1 MTRKQK
7 MKVYHGIPKS
17 ITDEH
22 TLFYESC
29 DGKLDNSYTVINP
42 ISFYPNVTGY
52 GVYGT
57 TTDEFNFA
65 LATEC
70 KIQTKVF
77 TVDFWATMKTPVNN
91 SYAGRLFEITFNNNS
106 NYKIRLEKDSSSNRF
121 HLWENAN
128 LVFGEFDFSSAN
140 TNKPHH
146 FRIIFKVGDYCKM
159 YIDGKEPNIVQ
170 YQNKLTTSFEYI
182 SHIRLSGSNFSI
194 SDFHLSNIDRG
205 DYFPN
210 LPQDFIDGKAVIK
223 PRMGQQQIKGDPMY
237 SQVTNLKVEAFT
249 GVEYPTLIDNNYYR
263 HRYNPELSVK
273 GANHWNAGSSF
284 RIKGL
289 NGEVISGVIDTDTA
303 LCRITK
309 YIDGAKRGQNYV
321 IVEVDSLSKLIVGDT
336 IRLYYNVPSDNLSTL
351 IYTISEVYPT
361 TNQIKLT
368 GDGTYSNDV
377 TISYLTNG
385 LIIETTASSSSPTVK
400 TKEGTNV
407 VGTWSGLGTTEA
419 TFTLGDNSNIVGKD
433 LYVTY
438 ALTMPLGNSDFPEIP
453 YSIEKAWGENGVEMK
468 PVDKIM
474 IVDDFK
480 GKIALSDKA
489 CPHKMGYGYN
499 SKLLNPSEIT
509 ETKFSRY
516 YESLSKLD
524 DIVDTSTSNSETT
537 IPQQLFSFNVIEM
550 VERKLGCEIPSRDK
564 VQWLKENLDSSASI
578 VHYGYGVHPTGNL
591 LKINWFNPAM
601 NEWTLNG
608 GSHAS
613 GSISKLENGTSMLAD
628 RIDSNGF
635 VHILVY
641 TNASNDA
648 KSSTIHTDYVCLKIK
663 LKVDSTYTALY
674 CENTRAREDVCNPVL
689 IQKETKTVK
698 RYLPSKEI
706 FSTECLYAKF
716 KNEGVVSGLDILAN
730 KHVNIGVTTSEY
742 NKFVSGSKINLNQLP
757 LEKSEHLYTPILDSK
772 VMDSIPNH
780 VGANITELPVIH
792 WWSDNGNKL
801 FTVATTETLNF
812 KTCVNG
818 TNALKG
824 QIGGYKDVN
833 NNIIIYG
840 DVDKSNILTKDGL
853 RLYDISLVNK
863 DGELMLYVIKSS
875 EGNRFYFYNDA
886 ITLIKVPNRPLIK

>member
-1 MTRKQK
+1 MARKQK

-22 TLFYESC
+22 TIFYAE
-29 DGKLDNSYTVINP
+29 
-42 ISFYPNVTGY
+42 NVKSNKITPMPTGY
-52 GVYGT
+52 GGILEGLTPQHLLV
-57 TTDEFNFA
+57 NN
-65 LATEC
+65 LEC
-70 KIQTKVF
+70 LS
-77 TVDFWATMKTPVNN
+77 VDFWIYERKQSTSAGAWCSLLEAYSNN
-91 SYAGRLFEITFNNNS
+91 TRQVTITHDQYHLFVSYPNFNWSNSFRFPLGKNIHVRVVIKNNCIFVYLNGNLHYTNIS
-106 NYKIRLEKDSSSNRF
+106 TGYNLLAVTK
-121 HLWENAN
+121 
-128 LVFGEFDFSSAN
+128 LVFFEGGHTNSSE
-140 TNKPHH
+140 
-146 FRIIFKVGDYCKM
+146 IY
-159 YIDGKEPNIVQ
+159 
-170 YQNKLTTSFEYI
+170 
-182 SHIRLSGSNFSI
+182 I
-194 SDFHLSNIDRG
+194 SDFHVSNIDRG

-237 SQVTNLKVEAFT
+237 SQVTELKVPNQPYDVLGTIYSDTPDSEGLNVCF
-249 GVEYPTLIDNNYYR
+249 NS
-263 HRYNPELSVK
+263 PELSTASAYEWEPRFGK
-273 GANHWNAGSSF
+273 I

-303 LCRITK
+303 LCRVLRAIET
-309 YIDGAKRGQNYV
+309 NHLV
-321 IVEVDSLSKLIVGDT
+321 VDSIDKLSVGDQLRA
-336 IRLYYNVPSDNLSTL
+336 IRATDMVPNPSSVYY
-351 IYTISEVYPT
+351 
-361 TNQIKLT
+361 QIT
-368 GDGTYSNDV
+368 EIHPETSSIVVIRADGGDGWRQSDIDKGYT
-377 TISYLTNG
+377 LA
-385 LIIETTASSSSPTVK
+385 IEITASSSSPTVK

-438 ALTMPLGNSDFPEIP
+438 ALTMPKGNSDFPELP
-453 YSIEKAWGENGVEMK
+453 HTIERAFGDNDIEMK
-468 PVDKIM
+468 PVDEIM

-480 GKIALSDKA
+480 GKISGSNKECPHLVKSIASATLQLPSGFTYEHSTKGYKSIINLSDSDTLVKSA
-489 CPHKMGYGYN
+489 N
-499 SKLLNPSEIT
+499 INT
-509 ETKFSRY
+509 E
-516 YESLSKLD
+516 
-524 DIVDTSTSNSETT
+524 
-537 IPQQLFSFNVIEM
+537 IPQQLFSFNIQEII
-550 VERKLGCEIPSRDK
+550 ERKLGCEIPARDK

-641 TNASNDA
+641 TNASNA
-648 KSSTIHTDYVCLKIK
+648 TKSSTIHTDYVCLKIK
-663 LKVDSTYTALY
+663 LKVNSTYTTLY

-689 IQKETKTVK
+689 VQKETKTVK

-772 VMDSIPNH
+772 IMDSIPNH

>member
-1 MTRKQK
+1 MARKQK
-7 MKVYHGIPKS
+7 MKVYHGLPKS
-17 ITDEH
+17 TTDKH
-22 TLFYESC
+22 TILYASL
-29 DGKLDNSYTVINP
+29 DGVSNP
-42 ISFYPNVTGY
+42 EIGTATSKYASSNTLTFKPNFTGY
-52 GVYGT
+52 GSKNIGKAFKLT
-57 TTDEFNFA
+57 QPTSN
-65 LATEC
+65 
-70 KIQTKVF
+70 
-77 TVDFWATMKTPVNN
+77 
-91 SYAGRLFEITFNNNS
+91 EITIDFYSTNIQFSWWAVKLYNDNQYVGCLYSNGNS
-106 NYKIRLEKDSSSNRF
+106 SILRLYCPKPSTHYDLVGLSEIPTEGHIRWC
-121 HLWENAN
+121 HN
-128 LVFGEFDFSSAN
+128 LVTGESSLYVNGSLIKKTSTGIKSSEVTIVAIGAAYDSAQD
-140 TNKPHH
+140 TPP
-146 FRIIFKVGDYCKM
+146 IGFK
-159 YIDGKEPNIVQ
+159 
-170 YQNKLTTSFEYI
+170 
-182 SHIRLSGSNFSI
+182 I
-194 SDFHLSNIDRG
+194 SDLHVSNIDRG

-237 SQVTNLKVEAFT
+237 SQVTELKVSVTNANDWVNVANGF
-249 GVEYPTLIDNNYYR
+249 VQSVI
-263 HRYNPELSVK
+263 NPEISLNDGGFPS
-273 GANHWNAGSSF
+273 GSLLK
-284 RIKGL
+284 IKGL

-303 LCRITK
+303 LCRVLRAIET
-309 YIDGAKRGQNYV
+309 NHLV
-321 IVEVDSLSKLIVGDT
+321 VDSIDKLSVGDQLRA
-336 IRLYYNVPSDNLSTL
+336 IRATDMVPNPSSVYY
-351 IYTISEVYPT
+351 
-361 TNQIKLT
+361 QIT
-368 GDGTYSNDV
+368 EIHPETSSIVVIRADGGDGWRQSDIDKGYT
-377 TISYLTNG
+377 LA
-385 LIIETTASSSSPTVK
+385 IEITASSSSPTVK

-663 LKVDSTYTALY
+663 LKVNSTYTYLY
-674 CENTRAREDVCNPVL
+674 GENTRAREDVCNPVL
-689 IQKETKTVK
+689 VQKETKTVK
-698 RYLPSKEI
+698 RYLPSKEC
-706 FSTECLYAKF
+706 FVTECNYSSPTVK
-716 KNEGVVSGLDILAN
+716 ELDLAN
-730 KHVNIGVTTSEY
+730 ANVLIKDDFVYVTTQGTGNVSEIVDSMY
-742 NKFVSGSKINLNQLP
+742 KNCIAKLGVYIESCKYDNEILTRFDNYFFNTNF
-757 LEKSEHLYTPILDSK
+757 EK
-772 VMDSIPNH
+772 V
-780 VGANITELPVIH
+780 
-792 WWSDNGNKL
+792 
-801 FTVATTETLNF
+801 
-812 KTCVNG
+812 TCVSYPANDFYVYPV
-818 TNALKG
+818 NLPQDKNVVVLKP
-824 QIGGYKDVN
+824 
-833 NNIIIYG
+833 
-840 DVDKSNILTKDGL
+840 
-853 RLYDISLVNK
+853 
-863 DGELMLYVIKSS
+863 YVIEE
-875 EGNRFYFYNDA
+875 EGEVLLGVYIGEYVNGVAKAHHFRKY
-886 ITLIKVPNRPLIK
+886 LILNRPLIK

>member
-1 MTRKQK
+1 MARKQK

-57 TTDEFNFA
+57 TIDEFNFA
-65 LATEC
+65 LTTEC
-70 KIQTKVF
+70 NIQTKVF
-77 TVDFWATMKTPVNN
+77 TVDFWAIMKTPVTS

-106 NYKIRLEKDSSSNRF
+106 NYKIRLEKDSSNDRF

-140 TNKPHH
+140 INKPHH

-194 SDFHLSNIDRG
+194 SDFHISNIDRG

-237 SQVTNLKVEAFT
+237 SQVTDLKVEAFT
-249 GVEYPTLIDNNYYR
+249 GVEYPTLVDNNYYMHR
-263 HRYNPELSVK
+263 HNPELSVK

-289 NGEVISGVIDTDTA
+289 NGEIISGVIDTDTA

-351 IYTISEVYPT
+351 IYTVSEVYPT

-368 GDGTYSNDV
+368 GDGTYSYDV
-377 TISYLTNG
+377 TVSNLTNG

-407 VGTWSGLGTTEA
+407 VGTWSGLGTSEA
-419 TFTLGDNSNIVGKD
+419 TFTLGENTSITGQD

-468 PVDKIM
+468 PVNEIT
-474 IVDDFK
+474 ITDDFK
-480 GKIALSDKA
+480 GKIGGSIKE
-489 CPHKMGYGYN
+489 CPHIAKQGNGTSLLAPSSSNLNDLGTTARYGEISFSDGTCRPYEIRLSNN
-499 SKLLNPSEIT
+499 SM
-509 ETKFSRY
+509 
-516 YESLSKLD
+516 
-524 DIVDTSTSNSETT
+524 
-537 IPQQLFSFNVIEM
+537 PQQTFSFNVIELI
-550 VERKLGCEIPSRDK
+550 EGKLGVTIPSVNK
-564 VQWLKENLDSSASI
+564 VTWIRNNLSLFTFKWI
-578 VHYGYGVHPTGNL
+578 GYGQHPTGSYAEL
-591 LKINWFNPAM
+591 QLFNA
-601 NEWTLNG
+601 
-608 GSHAS
+608 
-613 GSISKLENGTSMLAD
+613 K
-628 RIDSNGF
+628 
-635 VHILVY
+635 
-641 TNASNDA
+641 TNAYVSWA
-648 KSSTIHTDYVCLKIK
+648 GKSHTSSTPNTITYGTGAISNSDIIDDQGFAHCTAFTKPSDGVTASTIYTDYVTLEIK
-663 LKVDSTYTALY
+663 LNVDSTYTTLY
-674 CENTRAREDVCNPVL
+674 CDNKRAREDVCNPVL

-706 FSTECLYAKF
+706 FSTECTRHSYKDNLKSEVG
-716 KNEGVVSGLDILAN
+716 KCLVVSTDKL
-730 KHVNIGVTTSEY
+730 VTTSGTSTY
-742 NKFVSGSKINLNQLP
+742 ATGIQGVDTYADKFILPGDYKWYDFDNTPLQVSPSDMVSVMSHSVKLPIIRYWGGRCYHGAGSTTGSNGK
-757 LEKSEHLYTPILDSK
+757 LDGCQTITTVS
-772 VMDSIPNH
+772 DS
-780 VGANITELPVIH
+780 
-792 WWSDNGNKL
+792 
-801 FTVATTETLNF
+801 
-812 KTCVNG
+812 
-818 TNALKG
+818 TNVKQYEMYYALKT
-824 QIGGYKDVN
+824 VN
-833 NNIIIYG
+833 NEL
-840 DVDKSNILTKDGL
+840 VLTVQTGIREANNKYQPSL
-853 RLYDISLVNK
+853 TNVYDYKL
-863 DGELMLYVIKSS
+863 
-875 EGNRFYFYNDA
+875 
-886 ITLIKVPNRPLIK
+886 PNRPLIK